1 MPQSAS
7 FFSSNFTRYM
17 LKLERMLTKKLKYV
31 TIYWAPVVIWAG
43 VIYYL
48 SAQPGLSIATG
59 PADFWTRK
67 PAHIAEYALLSAL
80 IYRAL
85 SKTTKI
91 KKLFI
96 YTFIFTLLYAIS
108 DEIHQHFVINRT
120 GKITDVLFDTAG
132 TLLGILIYKKVT

>member
-1 MPQSAS
+1 MQ
-7 FFSSNFTRYM
+7 
-17 LKLERMLTKKLKYV
+17 LKTYITNWL
-31 TIYWAPVVIWAG
+31 PVIAWAG

-85 SKTTKI
+85 SKTTKL
-91 KKLFI
+91 KKLI
-96 YTFIFTLLYAIS
+96 IAAFIFTFLYAIS

-120 GKITDVLFDTAG
+120 GKPADLIFDTTGA
-132 TLLGILIYKKVT
+132 LLGILSYKKFVLQERRPPTK